1 MASDPQRQS
10 AIAEKLEELFAE
22 RDSLKRRIESALRDE
37 RVESYGAM
45 GVAGA
50 LIALVLWGGAS
61 GELSW
66 GAALVIVAVI
76 VVIAAIAVYLIR
88 AYGFSTVMNILS
100 FWTAPAM
107 DDPLEELRERLATCE
122 ERIAHLRGGI
132 R

>member
-10 AIAEKLEELFAE
+10 AIAEKLEELIAE

-45 GVAGA
+45 GVAGS

-66 GAALVIVAVI
+66 DVAMVIVAVI
-76 VVIAAIAVYLIR
+76 VVIAAIAVHLIR
-88 AYGFSTVMNILS
+88 AYGFSTVMNVLS
-100 FWTAPAM
+100 FWTTPAV